1 MTTSYPFVTLDEM
14 KSFLDIR
21 PEVTKLDVR
30 LKLLISAATKQ
41 IEQATGRIFT
51 RQAITEFF
59 TTRDNRST
67 DYDFG
72 GVASFDSNLSYAA
85 SGLLTRTKPQTFYFS
100 GLGID
105 RDSSLFVWYDP
116 YAMDETAYDESALL
130 SPLSDYQVD
139 FQNDALILL
148 IGTSYRAR
156 ALKVRY
162 TAGYAFSA
170 PDDAPDLFNLSASIP
185 DELKLAIMTQV
196 QFMNVK
202 LRSDNV
208 GMGSERTL
216 GSKDRVHLTPF
227 LTAGGLTPEVMSLVR
242 HLKRLRLGTS

>member
-1 MTTSYPFVTLDEM
+1 MTTSYPFVTLEEM
-14 KSFLDIR
+14 KEFLDVR

-30 LKLLISAATKQ
+30 LRLLIAAATKQ

-51 RQAITEFF
+51 KQVITEFF
-59 TTRDNRST
+59 NSRDNRTT

-72 GVASFDSNLSYAA
+72 TPGFSGYGHD
-85 SGLLTRTKPQTFYFS
+85 SGLQTKTKPQTIYLS

-105 RDSSLFVWYDP
+105 RTANFFVWYDP
-116 YAMDETAYDESALL
+116 YGIDENAFNEDALL
-130 SPLSDYQVD
+130 NPNEHYKID
-139 FQNDALILL
+139 FENDALVLYIA
-148 IGTSYRAR
+148 TTYRPR
-156 ALKVRY
+156 ALKISY
-162 TAGYAFSA
+162 TAGYAFA
-170 PDDAPDLFNLSASIP
+170 ATVDEPELFSLSAAIP

-208 GMGSERTL
+208 GMGAERTL
-216 GSKDRVHLTPF
+216 SAKDRVHTTPF
-227 LTAGGLTPEVMSLVR
+227 LTNGGLTPEVMSLVR